1 MSVPQTSNV
10 TILLLTALIILAY
23 KSISAI
29 SVEPGFVNA
38 FTYTNLT
45 IRGATKVQ
53 AVEGA
58 VVDFN
63 ITRGDA
69 IYLGLKPLRREGNVT
84 LRVDNQTI
92 RLGIGQ
98 ACRIEIEAANMTSRI
113 SLNVTQ
119 QDCGD
124 VRLYI
129 NGTKM
134 PSLRVSY
141 VPQYSGVYQVL
152 ATSGVFYEKTRVVVI
167 PNITVSGN
175 VYGEVMRI
183 LLTPPPRRAS
193 ASLGLLAVSLREG
206 VAEVDTWAVGAGNY
220 TLRLLMEGV
229 AVQYPVS
236 IARATPTLAVLH
248 KAEYIYGEG
257 INATV
262 RVFVGRREYRATVQI
277 SVNQTYPAV
286 VRAPSA
292 LVFPMLDVGT
302 YQITASVLGDRNVTS
317 VTGVSVFRVLPAPVR
332 LDVKINGTFSNPY
345 IVEYGKVLLVSA
357 DVSSLV
363 KPQGEVKTY
372 LDGRP
377 APFLI
382 DTLRIGAGPHNLT
395 VVFTPANRNFLPAGS
410 STLVYVTPS
419 TPVVEVNKTFSAVYG
434 EELVVPIRVS
444 LYGRPINATATVE
457 LAGRTRLL
465 NYTVQVRNG
474 VGVLRAKGIPAGTYL
489 GTVSIVEAP
498 GLLGAKAVFNVF
510 VSSAVVKV
518 VLDVPTRGV
527 YGELLPVRIAVKP
540 GDVPG
545 RLHLIINGT
554 AVYVGN
560 SSSYNGWW
568 SPPRGGV
575 FQVAA
580 RFESLDPNYAST
592 DNVTYIYVERAQ
604 CTIRFA
610 LRGDLAS
617 NDTVYVLRRY
627 EVQRLTPLPAHIFI
641 NGTPG
646 GPEVVFNK
654 TGVYN
659 VTVYFPGDDSYY
671 PCGASQRYTAVR
683 NPASVSIL
691 AARRVALIDGG
702 LPLVVTVTSPVGQE
716 EGEVAVYKI
725 NKTLNRTDVE
735 LLAVKKTAEV
745 TLTFSD
751 TGVYEIYAEFLGNGF
766 LLPNRSNVV
775 SVTVE
780 SSYFGVPTF
789 LLAVYLIPT
798 SLGFVAAYVAKRILK
813 RSL

>member
-1 MSVPQTSNV
+1 M
-10 TILLLTALIILAY
+10 
-23 KSISAI
+23 
-29 SVEPGFVNA
+29 
-38 FTYTNLT
+38 
-45 IRGATKVQ
+45 
-53 AVEGA
+53 
-58 VVDFN
+58 
-63 ITRGDA
+63 
-69 IYLGLKPLRREGNVT
+69 
-84 LRVDNQTI
+84 
-92 RLGIGQ
+92 
-98 ACRIEIEAANMTSRI
+98 
-113 SLNVTQ
+113 
-119 QDCGD
+119 
-124 VRLYI
+124 
-129 NGTKM
+129 
-134 PSLRVSY
+134 
-141 VPQYSGVYQVL
+141 
-152 ATSGVFYEKTRVVVI
+152 
-167 PNITVSGN
+167 
-175 VYGEVMRI
+175 
-183 LLTPPPRRAS
+183 
-193 ASLGLLAVSLREG
+193 
-206 VAEVDTWAVGAGNY
+206 
-220 TLRLLMEGV
+220 
-229 AVQYPVS
+229 
-236 IARATPTLAVLH
+236 PTLAVLH

-292 LVFPMLDVGT
+292 LVFPLLDVGT
-302 YQITASVLGDRNVTS
+302 YQITARVLGDRNVTS
-317 VTGVSVFRVLPAPVR
+317 VTSVSVFRVLPAPVR

-395 VVFTPANRNFLPAGS
+395 VVFTPANRNFLPAGV

-419 TPVVEVNKTFSAVYG
+419 TPEVEVNKTFSVVYG

-474 VGVLRAKGIPAGTYL
+474 VGVLRAKGLPAGTYL
-489 GTVSIVEAP
+489 GTVSIAEAP

-518 VLDVPTRGV
+518 ALDVPTRGV
-527 YGELLPVRIAVKP
+527 YGELLPVRIAVEP
-540 GDVPG
+540 EDVPG

-592 DNVTYIYVERAQ
+592 DNVTYIYVDRAQ

-659 VTVYFPGDDSYY
+659 ITVYFPGDDSYY

-683 NPASVSIL
+683 NPASVSAL

-735 LLAVKKTAEV
+735 LLVVKKTAEV

-766 LLPNRSNVV
+766 LLPNRSNMV

-798 SLGFVAAYVAKRILK
+798 SLGFIAAYVAKRILK

>member
-1 MSVPQTSNV
+1 V
-10 TILLLTALIILAY
+10 IILAY
-23 KSISAI
+23 KSIFAI
-29 SVEPGFVNA
+29 SVEPDFVNA

-63 ITRGDA
+63 ITHGEV
-69 IYLGLKPLRREGNVT
+69 IYLGLKPLRREGDVV

-92 RLGIGQ
+92 RLGISQ
-98 ACRIEIEAANMTSRI
+98 ACRIEIEAANMTSKI

-119 QDCGD
+119 QGCGD

-134 PSLRVSY
+134 PGLRVSY
-141 VPQYSGVYQVL
+141 TPQYSGVYQVL
-152 ATSGVFYEKTRVVVI
+152 ATSGVFYEKTRVVVV

-193 ASLGLLAVSLREG
+193 ASLGPFAVSLGEG
-206 VAEVDTWAVGAGNY
+206 VVEVDTWAVGAGNY
-220 TLRLLMEGV
+220 TLRLLMDGV

-236 IARATPTLAVLH
+236 IARATPTLVVLH

-262 RVFVGRREYRATVQI
+262 MVFVGRREYRAAVQI
-277 SVNQTYPAV
+277 SVNQTYPTM
-286 VRAPSA
+286 VRAPST
-292 LVFPMLDVGT
+292 LTLPILDVGT
-302 YQITASVLGDRNVTS
+302 YQITARVLGDRNVTS
-317 VTGVSVFRVLPAPVR
+317 VTSVRVFRVSPAPVR

-345 IVEYGKVLLVSA
+345 VVKYGKVLSVSVE
-357 DVSSLV
+357 VSSII

-377 APFLI
+377 VAFPL
-382 DTLRIGAGPHNLT
+382 DTLRIGAGSHNLT
-395 VVFTPANRNFLPAGS
+395 VVFTPANRNFLPARV
-410 STLVYVTPS
+410 STLVYVAPS
-419 TPVVEVNKTFSAVYG
+419 TPEVEVNKTFSAVYG

-444 LYGRPINATATVE
+444 LYGRPINATAVVE
-457 LAGRTRLL
+457 LVGRTHLF
-465 NYTVQVRNG
+465 NYTVPVQNG
-474 VGVLRAKGIPAGTYL
+474 VGILRAKGLPAGTYI
-489 GTVSIVEAP
+489 GTVSIVETP
-498 GLLGAKAVFNVF
+498 GLLGARAVFNVF
-510 VSSAVVKV
+510 VSSAIVKV
-518 VLDVPTRGV
+518 VLDVSTRGV
-527 YGELLPVRIAVKP
+527 YGELLPVRVMVKP
-540 GDVPG
+540 EGVPG

-554 AVYVGN
+554 TVYVGN
-560 SSSYNGWW
+560 SSTYNGWW

-575 FQVAA
+575 FQVVA

-592 DNVTYIYVERAQ
+592 DNVTYIYIERAQ
-604 CTIRFA
+604 CAIRFV
-610 LRGDLAS
+610 LKGYLAS
-617 NDTVYVLRRY
+617 NNTVYVLRRY
-627 EVQRLTPLPAHIFI
+627 EVQRLTPLPTHIFI

-646 GPEVVFNK
+646 GPVVVFNK

-659 VTVYFPGDDSYY
+659 ITVYFPGDDSYY

-683 NPASVSIL
+683 NPTSVSIS
-691 AARRVALIDGG
+691 AARRVALVDGG
-702 LPLVVTVTSPVGQE
+702 LPLVVVLTSPVGRE
-716 EGEVAVYKI
+716 EGEVVVYKI
-725 NKTLNRTDVE
+725 NKTLNKTDVE
-735 LLAVKKTAEV
+735 RLAVNKTAKIP
-745 TLTFSD
+745 LTFRD

-775 SVTVE
+775 TVTVE
-780 SSYFGVPTF
+780 GSYFGVPTF
-789 LLAVYLIPT
+789 LLAVYLIPAF
-798 SLGFVAAYVAKRILK
+798 LGFVAAYVAKRILK

>member
-1 MSVPQTSNV
+1 
-10 TILLLTALIILAY
+10 
-23 KSISAI
+23 
-29 SVEPGFVNA
+29 
-38 FTYTNLT
+38 
-45 IRGATKVQ
+45 
-53 AVEGA
+53 
-58 VVDFN
+58 
-63 ITRGDA
+63 
-69 IYLGLKPLRREGNVT
+69 
-84 LRVDNQTI
+84 
-92 RLGIGQ
+92 
-98 ACRIEIEAANMTSRI
+98 
-113 SLNVTQ
+113 
-119 QDCGD
+119 
-124 VRLYI
+124 
-129 NGTKM
+129 
-134 PSLRVSY
+134 
-141 VPQYSGVYQVL
+141 
-152 ATSGVFYEKTRVVVI
+152 
-167 PNITVSGN
+167 
-175 VYGEVMRI
+175 
-183 LLTPPPRRAS
+183 
-193 ASLGLLAVSLREG
+193 
-206 VAEVDTWAVGAGNY
+206 
-220 TLRLLMEGV
+220 
-229 AVQYPVS
+229 
-236 IARATPTLAVLH
+236 
-248 KAEYIYGEG
+248 
-257 INATV
+257 
-262 RVFVGRREYRATVQI
+262 
-277 SVNQTYPAV
+277 
-286 VRAPSA
+286 
-292 LVFPMLDVGT
+292 
-302 YQITASVLGDRNVTS
+302 
-317 VTGVSVFRVLPAPVR
+317 
-332 LDVKINGTFSNPY
+332 
-345 IVEYGKVLLVSA
+345 
-357 DVSSLV
+357 
-363 KPQGEVKTY
+363 
-372 LDGRP
+372 
-377 APFLI
+377 
-382 DTLRIGAGPHNLT
+382 
-395 VVFTPANRNFLPAGS
+395 VFTPANRNFLPAGV

-419 TPVVEVNKTFSAVYG
+419 TPVVEVNKTFSVVYG

-457 LAGRTRLL
+457 LAGRARLL

-474 VGVLRAKGIPAGTYL
+474 VGVLRAKGLPAGTYL

-527 YGELLPVRIAVKP
+527 YGELLPVRIAVEP

-592 DNVTYIYVERAQ
+592 DNVTYIYVDRAQ

-735 LLAVKKTAEV
+735 LLAMKKTAEV

>member
-1 MSVPQTSNV
+1 
-10 TILLLTALIILAY
+10 
-23 KSISAI
+23 
-29 SVEPGFVNA
+29 
-38 FTYTNLT
+38 
-45 IRGATKVQ
+45 
-53 AVEGA
+53 VEGA

-63 ITRGDA
+63 ITRGDI
-69 IYLGLKPLRREGNVT
+69 IYLGLKPLRLEGNVT

-92 RLGIGQ
+92 LLGISQ
-98 ACRIEIEAANMTSRI
+98 VCRIEIEAANMTSRI

-119 QDCGD
+119 QGCGD
-124 VRLYI
+124 VSIYI

-134 PSLRVSY
+134 PGLLVSY

-302 YQITASVLGDRNVTS
+302 YQITARVLEDRNVTS
-317 VTGVSVFRVLPAPVR
+317 VTSVGVFRVLSAPVR

-363 KPQGEVKTY
+363 KPQGEVRTY

-395 VVFTPANRNFLPAGS
+395 VVFTPANRNFLPAGV

-419 TPVVEVNKTFSAVYG
+419 TPVVEVNKTFSVVYG

-474 VGVLRAKGIPAGTYL
+474 VGVLRAKGLPAGTYL
-489 GTVSIVEAP
+489 GTVSIAEAP

-527 YGELLPVRIAVKP
+527 YGELLPVRIAVEP

-592 DNVTYIYVERAQ
+592 DNVTYIYVDRAQ

-627 EVQRLTPLPAHIFI
+627 EVQRLTPLPVRIFI

-702 LPLVVTVTSPVGQE
+702 LPLFVTVTSPVGQE

>member
-1 MSVPQTSNV
+1 MPHTSNV
-10 TILLLTALIILAY
+10 AILLLTALIILAY

-38 FTYTNLT
+38 LTYTNLT

-69 IYLGLKPLRREGNVT
+69 IYLGLKPLRLEGNVV

-92 RLGIGQ
+92 WLGIGQ
-98 ACRIEIEAANMTSRI
+98 ACRIEIEAANMTSKI

-119 QDCGD
+119 QGCGD

-129 NGTKM
+129 NGTM
-134 PSLRVSY
+134 VPGLRVSY

-167 PNITVSGN
+167 PNITVYGN

-193 ASLGLLAVSLREG
+193 ASLDLLAVSLREG

-236 IARATPTLAVLH
+236 IARATPTLVVLH

-262 RVFVGRREYRATVQI
+262 RVFVGRREYSTTVQI

-317 VTGVSVFRVLPAPVR
+317 VTSVGVFRVLPAPVR

-377 APFLI
+377 AASLL
-382 DTLRIGAGPHNLT
+382 DTLKIGAGLHNLT
-395 VVFTPANRNFLPAGS
+395 VVFTPANRNFLPAKA
-410 STLVYVTPS
+410 STVIYVTPS
-419 TPVVEVNKTFSAVYG
+419 MPDVRVDKTFSITYG
-434 EELVVPIRVS
+434 EELVVPIYVT
-444 LYGRPINATATVE
+444 LYGRPINATAVVE
-457 LAGRTRLL
+457 LTGRSRVF
-465 NYTVQVRNG
+465 NYTLPIING
-474 VGVLRAKGIPAGTYL
+474 VGILKTRDLPAGTYL
-489 GTVSIVEAP
+489 GTVSIVETQNT
-498 GLLGAKAVFNVF
+498 LGAKTVFNVF
-510 VSSAVVKV
+510 VSSAFVKLI
-518 VLDVPTRGV
+518 LDVPTRGV
-527 YGELLPVRIAVKP
+527 YGEVLPIKVAQEPR
-540 GDVPG
+540 GVPG
-545 RLHLIINGT
+545 RLYIIINGT
-554 AVYVGN
+554 VVYAGN
-560 SSSYNGWW
+560 SSVYNGWW

-575 FQVAA
+575 FQVVA

-592 DNVTYIYVERAQ
+592 ENITYIYVDRAR
-604 CTIRFA
+604 CVIRFT
-610 LRGDLAS
+610 LRGDVGP
-617 NDTVYVLRRY
+617 NNTVYVLRRY
-627 EVQRLTPLPAHIFI
+627 EIQPLSTLPTRVFI
-641 NGTPG
+641 NGTHG
-646 GPEVVFNK
+646 GFIITFNK
-654 TGVYN
+654 TGIYN
-659 VTVYFPGDDSYY
+659 V
-671 PCGASQRYTAVR
+671 
-683 NPASVSIL
+683 
-691 AARRVALIDGG
+691 
-702 LPLVVTVTSPVGQE
+702 
-716 EGEVAVYKI
+716 
-725 NKTLNRTDVE
+725 
-735 LLAVKKTAEV
+735 
-745 TLTFSD
+745 
-751 TGVYEIYAEFLGNGF
+751 
-766 LLPNRSNVV
+766 
-775 SVTVE
+775 
-780 SSYFGVPTF
+780 
-789 LLAVYLIPT
+789 
-798 SLGFVAAYVAKRILK
+798 
-813 RSL
+813 

>member
-1 MSVPQTSNV
+1 
-10 TILLLTALIILAY
+10 
-23 KSISAI
+23 
-29 SVEPGFVNA
+29 
-38 FTYTNLT
+38 
-45 IRGATKVQ
+45 VQ

-63 ITRGDA
+63 ITRGDT
-69 IYLGLKPLRREGNVT
+69 IYLGLKPLRREGNVV

-92 RLGIGQ
+92 PLEIRQ
-98 ACRIEIEAANMTSRI
+98 VCRIEIEAANMTSKI

-119 QDCGD
+119 QGCGD

-134 PSLRVSY
+134 PGLRVSY

-302 YQITASVLGDRNVTS
+302 YQITARVLEDRNVTS
-317 VTGVSVFRVLPAPVR
+317 VTSVGVFRVLSAPVR

-363 KPQGEVKTY
+363 KPQGEVRTY

-395 VVFTPANRNFLPAGS
+395 VVFTPANRNFLPAGV

-419 TPVVEVNKTFSAVYG
+419 TPVVEVNKTFSVVYG

-474 VGVLRAKGIPAGTYL
+474 VGVLRAKGLPAGTYL
-489 GTVSIVEAP
+489 GTVSIAEAP

-527 YGELLPVRIAVKP
+527 YGELLPVRIAVEP

-592 DNVTYIYVERAQ
+592 DNVTYIYVDRAQ

-627 EVQRLTPLPAHIFI
+627 EVQRLTPLPVRIFI

-702 LPLVVTVTSPVGQE
+702 LPLFVTVTSPVGQE